1 MPRADANRRR
11 CAIYTRKSSKTASSA
26 SRNNSPASS
35 RRLFGSKHGLRP
47 LDPQQRGVPSDSEQR
62 APGIGACLERAG
74 SPLRPADGD
83 RRDYRGP
90 VETNAL
96 KISTQSAM

>member
-35 RRLFGSKHGLRP
+35 RRLFGSKQGLRP

-62 APGIGACLERAG
+62 APGIARALSAPVAHCG
-74 SPLRPADGD
+74 PPTAIGGIIAALS
-83 RRDYRGP
+83 RRMP
-90 VETNAL
+90 
-96 KISTQSAM
+96 